1 MAASAVPRLASLEC
15 GSGPG
20 MIRQVVLISEAQ
32 YINYIR
38 GNAVGTRDVDWRVR
52 ELYEAPDLQPLWAL
66 VEKLEHEAGEN
77 EINALEADS
86 LGLNEA
92 AKNSDKRAKLLEAIA
107 SELRLTLEAMQ

>member
-1 MAASAVPRLASLEC
+1 MTAPRKPVAWQFQGADWGDEWSD
-15 GSGPG
+15 
-20 MIRQVVLISEAQ
+20 ISEAQ